1 MLANN
6 VVAFAGAALMGFSK
20 MAGSYEMLIV
30 GRLVIGINCGRYMYY
45 FIRRI
50 NYSAVSMFNL

>member
-30 GRLVIGINCGRYMYY
+30 GRLVIGINCGRYMTVL
-45 FIRRI
+45 FHQK
-50 NYSAVSMFNL
+50 N